1 MPEKI
6 TQVRIVESNHLSTVP
21 LSLSERPLGHRPR
34 YSTLERTD
42 EEEVHVTLTGGE
54 RVLLSLSLTLL
65 LSLCSYCFMGLLVK
79 MAKREER
86 IERMGEGLQGVQPRL
101 ILIHSGL
108 IQ

>member
-54 RVLLSLSLTLL
+54 RVPLSLSLSPYSITLSVLL
-65 LSLCSYCFMGLLVK
+65 LFYGTISQDG
-79 MAKREER
+79 
-86 IERMGEGLQGVQPRL
+86 
-101 ILIHSGL
+101 
-108 IQ
+108 